1 LYSNFPVGSLV
12 GRRRT
17 TEVEQLEKSER
28 AGQGRATKNG
38 FVRRQYK
45 SPGIARAKEREL
57 WTAKGEKLVGK

>member
-17 TEVEQLEKSER
+17 TEVEQLENSE
-28 AGQGRATKNG
+28 RATKNG